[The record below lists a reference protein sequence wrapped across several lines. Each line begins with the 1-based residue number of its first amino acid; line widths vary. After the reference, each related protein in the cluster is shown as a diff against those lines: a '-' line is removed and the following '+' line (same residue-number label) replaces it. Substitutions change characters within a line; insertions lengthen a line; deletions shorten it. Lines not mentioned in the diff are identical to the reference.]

1 MQNQVRQAKVI
12 SLEGGEG
19 SGKST
24 VLAHLEAYFKKY
36 HMPVMF
42 TREPGGVRIA
52 EKIRAIIL
60 DVDHTE
66 MDARTEALLYASAR
80 RQHLAEK
87 VMPALKE
94 GKWVIFDRYVDSSIV
109 YQGYCRGIGMDEVY
123 QLNCFATEGFLP
135 DLTLYLDVEP
145 SVGLARVMEN
155 SEREVNRLD
164 LEHLDFHIKVRE
176 GYHLLME
183 KFPNRMV
190 KVDANLPIDQVL
202 EQITSILDSF
212 VSQNAT

>member
-1 MQNQVRQAKVI
+1 MKQEITGAKVI

-24 VLAHLEAYFKKY
+24 VLAHLEAYFNQY
-36 HMPVMF
+36 EMPVMF

-60 DVDHTE
+60 DVEHTE

-145 SVGLARVMEN
+145 SLGLSRVMSN
-155 SEREVNRLD
+155 ANREVNRLD
-164 LEHLDFHIKVRE
+164 LEHLEFHEKVRE
-176 GYHLLME
+176 GYHLLMAQ
-183 KFPNRMV
+183 FPNRMV
-190 KVDANLPIDQVL
+190 KVDANQPIDKVL
-202 EQITSILDSF
+202 DQITTILDSF
-212 VSQNAT
+212 VSQHAT